1 MFTERVDLDEGAVVE
16 EVIDALTR
24 GEFPAV
30 VLRLDSFLATTSF
43 GLGFS
48 FPKVLDTV
56 IVAHAISLLPDR
68 SISDSLRASEKS
80 VIKLNHYFSYSIT
93 ETGGVLSDGPLL
105 SRVKNVTARQHNPFG
120 FDAPCEPFV
129 PGYGDANAHFH
140 VIGDHPGVH
149 GGATSGIPFTDNAA
163 GERLQRAL
171 VEAGLL
177 AEAGTPPTVEK
188 TYLSYLYMCGGDPP
202 TDADYEALEPLFD
215 TELRAITAHV
225 LLPVGERATR
235 HVFANTTSEPT
246 ESIDMDALHATE
258 VPGSGWLV
266 YPIKEPAEW
275 SDNDEDALVD
285 ILTTLLKTDYRREA
299 DLGRFL
305 PNDDPYL
312 VR

>member
-1 MFTERVDLDEGAVVE
+1 VFTERVDLDESVVVE
-16 EVIDALTR
+16 EVVDALTS

-30 VLRLDSFLATTSF
+30 VLRLDPFLATAPL

-48 FPKVLDTV
+48 LSKVLDTV

-80 VIKLNHYFSYSIT
+80 VIKHNHYFSYSIT
-93 ETGGVLSDGPLL
+93 ETGGVLSDGLL
-105 SRVKNVTARQHNPFG
+105 GPRVKNVTARQHNPFG

-149 GGATSGIPFTDNAA
+149 GGVSSGIPFTDNVA

-202 TDADYEALEPLFD
+202 TDADYDDLEPLFD

-235 HVFANTTSEPT
+235 HVFANATSEPT
-246 ESIDMDALHATE
+246 DSIDMDTLHAKE
-258 VPGSGWLV
+258 VLGSGWLV
-266 YPIKEPAEW
+266 YPIKEPAAWTDDE
-275 SDNDEDALVD
+275 EDALVD
-285 ILTTLLKTDYRREA
+285 ALTALLETDYRREA
-299 DLGRFL
+299 DLGRFM
-305 PNDDPYL
+305 PGEDPYL

>member
-1 MFTERVDLDEGAVVE
+1 
-16 EVIDALTR
+16 
-24 GEFPAV
+24 
-30 VLRLDSFLATTSF
+30 
-43 GLGFS
+43 
-48 FPKVLDTV
+48 
-56 IVAHAISLLPDR
+56 
-68 SISDSLRASEKS
+68 
-80 VIKLNHYFSYSIT
+80 
-93 ETGGVLSDGPLL
+93 
-105 SRVKNVTARQHNPFG
+105 VKNVTARQHNPFG

-171 VEAGLL
+171 VAAGLL

-202 TDADYEALEPLFD
+202 TDADYDDLEPLFD

-235 HVFANTTSEPT
+235 HVFENTTAEPT
-246 ESIDMDALHATE
+246 DSIDMAARHATE
-258 VPGSGWLV
+258 VVGSGWLV

-275 SDNDEDALVD
+275 TDDDEDRLVD
-285 ILTTLLKTDYRREA
+285 ALRALLETDYRREA
-299 DLGRFL
+299 DLGRFM
-305 PNDDPYL
+305 PGEDPYL